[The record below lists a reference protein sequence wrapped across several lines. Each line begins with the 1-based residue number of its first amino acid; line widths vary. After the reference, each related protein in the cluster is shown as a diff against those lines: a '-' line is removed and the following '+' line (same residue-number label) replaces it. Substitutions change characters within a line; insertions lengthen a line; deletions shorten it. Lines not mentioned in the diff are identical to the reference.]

1 MASTP
6 AVGTP
11 EYDALMAETG
21 GAAANPGF
29 DYAAHIA
36 ATSGAN
42 NPPEPASPPP
52 AAPPPPDNSSGS
64 PPAAPYVDPAPIPS
78 PGYVDPS
85 VAAQAPGYVDP
96 SVAAQAP
103 GYVDPALPAVP
114 SPASGYVDPSL
125 PAVPNPAPVGP
136 EGQSGA
142 TQVPPVSSGT
152 DKGGAPYVPLTP
164 SPVPPPSS
172 PPSNSI
178 PLPAVGTAA
187 YDALLLETG
196 RSDLVGFN
204 YAAHLEAKK
213 GVELENFDKYLNAGS
228 AEELFSLLGTTNLNE
243 LGSSASS
250 SQIQSLVSKFYDDPT
265 FQSFLDDE
273 AAARPAPGPAP
284 SGDTATGLNPD
295 GSITAVPISAPV
307 APPPSSTAR
316 APVPVPAFGTVAYKA
331 LLLETG
337 RSDLLG
343 FDYAAHLA
351 AKASTSLSDFDTYL
365 NAESGEALLQ
375 KFGALNVNELMSQA
389 SPAQVQQLIAK
400 FATDPAFANFL
411 DAETALELPSTG
423 SAAYDALLKETERTS
438 LEGFD
443 YSAHVAALT
452 KAQRVMTG
460 AKLSDDV
467 LAEKRVGSAS
477 NDVIVQEENKFAAL
491 LGGAGD
497 DTIQASDA
505 GSLLAGGEGNDRLV
519 GGKGRD
525 KAVVEASLEKL
536 QVRKVGNEWTVT
548 DTDGTEG
555 TDTLDG
561 VERILTLEGGIALD
575 VAADEE
581 AGQVA
586 LLLGAVFDQE
596 ESLDA
601 SYVRVG
607 LDLLEQ
613 GVSTDELIGLAFDVL
628 GVSSPSAIVDLLWT
642 NIIGEAPTTEQ
653 AQPFVDLLNGQMTV
667 AELTSFAMLTEPNQ
681 AQINFVGLQETGIV
695 FA

>member
-1 MASTP
+1 MASIP

-11 EYDALMAETG
+11 EYDALMAATG

-29 DYAAHIA
+29 DYAAHLA
-36 ATSGAN
+36 ATSGSPVVPEPAN
-42 NPPEPASPPP
+42 NPPPAPT
-52 AAPPPPDNSSGS
+52 PPPPDNGSGS
-64 PPAAPYVDPAPIPS
+64 PAAAPYVDPNQP
-78 PGYVDPS
+78 PG
-85 VAAQAPGYVDP
+85 AVDP

-114 SPASGYVDPSL
+114 NQVSGTPNNPAATSGGASPA
-125 PAVPNPAPVGP
+125 
-136 EGQSGA
+136 
-142 TQVPPVSSGT
+142 
-152 DKGGAPYVPLTP
+152 P
-164 SPVPPPSS
+164 SPGTTGGSATYTPPPPS
-172 PPSNSI
+172 PSNSI

-204 YAAHLEAKK
+204 YAAHLAAKE
-213 GVELENFDKYLNAGS
+213 GVELDNFDKYLNASS

-250 SQIQSLVSKFYDDPT
+250 SQIQSLVSKFYNDPL
-265 FQSFLDDE
+265 FQNFLDDQ
-273 AAARPAPGPAP
+273 AAAKAATSGPAP
-284 SGDTATGLNPD
+284 SGGTATGLNPD
-295 GSITAVPISAPV
+295 GSITAVPISAPA
-307 APPPSSTAR
+307 APPPGSAAR

-351 AKASTSLSDFDTYL
+351 AKASTSLADFDTYL

-411 DAETALELPSTG
+411 DSETALELPSTG
-423 SAAYDALLKETERTS
+423 SAAYDALLKETGRTS

-443 YSAHVAALT
+443 YNAYVAALT

-460 AKLSDDV
+460 AKLSNDV
-467 LAEKRVGSAS
+467 LAEKLVGSAS
-477 NDVIVQEENKFAAL
+477 NDVIVQKENKFAAL

-536 QVRKVGNEWTVT
+536 QVRKVGSEWTVT
-548 DTDGTEG
+548 DTEGTEG

-596 ESLDA
+596 EGLDA

-628 GVSSPSAIVDLLWT
+628 GVSSPADIVDLLWT
-642 NIIGEAPTTEQ
+642 NIIGEAPTGEQ
-653 AQPFVDLLNGQMTV
+653 AQPFIDLLNGEMTV
-667 AELTSFAMLTEPNQ
+667 AELTSLAMLTDLNQ

>member
-1 MASTP
+1 MASFP

-36 ATSGAN
+36 ATSGSNAL
-42 NPPEPASPPP
+42 PEPSSPPP
-52 AAPPPPDNSSGS
+52 AAPPPQDNGSGS
-64 PPAAPYVDPAPIPS
+64 PPAAPYVDSAMSQP
-78 PGYVDPS
+78 
-85 VAAQAPGYVDP
+85 PGYVDP

-114 SPASGYVDPSL
+114 NPAPGFVDPSL
-125 PAVPNPAPVGP
+125 PAVPDPTPVGL

-152 DKGGAPYVPLTP
+152 DTGGAPYVPLTP

-172 PPSNSI
+172 PPSNNI

-204 YAAHLEAKK
+204 YAAHLDAKK
-213 GVELENFDKYLNAGS
+213 GVELDNFDKYLNAGS
-228 AEELFSLLGTTNLNE
+228 AEDLFSLLGTTNLNE

-250 SQIQSLVSKFYDDPT
+250 SQIQSLVSKFYDDPL
-265 FQSFLDDE
+265 FQSFLDDQ
-273 AAARPAPGPAP
+273 AATRPAPGPAP
-284 SGDTATGLNPD
+284 SGNTATGLNPD
-295 GSITAVPISAPV
+295 GSITAVPISASV
-307 APPPSSTAR
+307 TAPPNSAAR
-316 APVPVPAFGTVAYKA
+316 VPVPVPAFGTVAYKA

-337 RSDLLG
+337 RSELLG

-351 AKASTSLSDFDTYL
+351 VKASTSLSDFDAYF

-375 KFGALNVNELMSQA
+375 KLGSVNVNELMSQA
-389 SPAQVQQLIAK
+389 SPTQVQQLIAK
-400 FATDPAFANFL
+400 FAVDPAFANFL

-423 SAAYDALLKETERTS
+423 SAAYDVLLRETGRTS
-438 LEGFD
+438 LDGFD
-443 YSAHVAALT
+443 YSAHVATLT
-452 KAQRVMTG
+452 KAQRVVTG
-460 AKLSDDV
+460 AKLSNDV
-467 LAEKRVGSAS
+467 FAEKQVGSAS
-477 NDVIVQEENKFAAL
+477 NDVLVQTVNKFAAL

-497 DTIQASDA
+497 DTLQASDA
-505 GSLLAGGEGNDRLV
+505 GSLLVGGEGNDRLIGV
-519 GGKGRD
+519 KGLD
-525 KAVVEASLEKL
+525 KAVVEAPIEKL
-536 QVRKVGNEWTVT
+536 QVRKVGNTWTVT
-548 DTDGTEG
+548 DTEGTEG
-555 TDTLDG
+555 TDTLEG
-561 VERILTLEGGIALD
+561 VERLLTLEGGIALD
-575 VAADEE
+575 VAADEQ

-586 LLLGAVFDQE
+586 LLLGAVFNQE
-596 ESLDA
+596 GSLNA
-601 SYVRVG
+601 SYMRVG

-613 GVSTDELIGLAFDVL
+613 GVSTDELISLAFDAL
-628 GVSSPSAIVDLLWT
+628 GVSSPAAIVDLLWT
-642 NIIGEAPTTEQ
+642 NIIGQAPTAEQ
-653 AQPFVDLLNGQMTV
+653 AQPFVDLLNGEMTV
-667 AELTSFAMLTEPNQ
+667 AELTSFAMLTELNQ